1 MAKRA
6 READSAAAVGRAGDD
21 GGEGVDGMDIDDDVG
36 WTQRHMHPVQAEGAA
51 AVEDVENV
59 EGLHKRASL
68 IRMAVEATFEA
79 TGAVYTPR
87 DASACLSRAAALKNV
102 IFDPFMASLHEDIR
116 ANAKGRAFVT
126 ACVELHREFA
136 QVKQRLDMML
146 ARPPPL

>member
-1 MAKRA
+1 
-6 READSAAAVGRAGDD
+6 
-21 GGEGVDGMDIDDDVG
+21 MDIDDVG
-36 WTQRHMHPVQAEGAA
+36 WTQRHMHPLQAEGAA
-51 AVEDVENV
+51 DVEDVENVENVEDV

-102 IFDPFMASLHEDIR
+102 IFDPFMASLEEAIR

-146 ARPPPL
+146 ARPHPL